1 MHYILMRADIEEGFD
16 FYYIVDDSWQTFI
29 KAIDMNCNEIGLPVA
44 FHIVDRF
51 AEPPA
56 CAQP

>member
-1 MHYILMRADIEEGFD
+1 MHYILMRADIEESFD
-16 FYYIVDDSWQTFI
+16 FYYIVDDSWQIFI
-29 KAIDMNCNEIGLPVA
+29 KAIDINCNEIGLPAA